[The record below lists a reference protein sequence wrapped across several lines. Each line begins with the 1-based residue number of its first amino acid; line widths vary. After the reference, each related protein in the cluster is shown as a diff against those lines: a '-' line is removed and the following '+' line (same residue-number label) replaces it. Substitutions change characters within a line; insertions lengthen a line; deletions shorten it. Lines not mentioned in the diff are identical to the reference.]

1 MLLDLLKVSTF
12 LLFEFNDNHLK
23 SNDLP
28 ISYRD
33 FLFFARLS
41 FLLRAK
47 NVITDFSRSFLLC
60 RLVPSMK
67 MCSSDMTPSVC
78 RNEILHV
85 WFGDGDDIE
94 NEDAVQHPRI

>member
-1 MLLDLLKVSTF
+1 MNLYLL
-12 LLFEFNDNHLK
+12 
-23 SNDLP
+23 
-28 ISYRD
+28 
-33 FLFFARLS
+33 A
-41 FLLRAK
+41 
-47 NVITDFSRSFLLC
+47 TDSI
-60 RLVPSMK
+60 LVPSMK